1 MKIPLALSVQQS
13 SGSTTS
19 QSFQTQES
27 GHPLQGSGQDIWI
40 TVPEA
45 AALLKVRPSAVVKRI
60 QKGTLEGKRSEDNPF
75 THEGTENF
83 LVLLSSLP
91 ERLQYQYHVSRASN
105 SDKFVSVDL
114 VSPRSV
120 FGDIWLA

>member
-13 SGSTTS
+13 SGSTTP
-19 QSFQTQES
+19 QSFQAQES
-27 GHPLQGSGQDIWI
+27 GPSPGQDIWI

-83 LVLLSSLP
+83 L
-91 ERLQYQYHVSRASN
+91 SN
-105 SDKFVSVDL
+105 
-114 VSPRSV
+114 
-120 FGDIWLA
+120 G

>member
-1 MKIPLALSVQQS
+1 MKIPFALSVQQSFKQS

-19 QSFQTQES
+19 LLQTQEP
-27 GHPLQGSGQDIWI
+27 GQPLQDIWS

-45 AALLKVRPSAVVKRI
+45 AVLLKVRPSAVIKRI
-60 QKGTLEGKRSEDNPF
+60 QKGTLVGKRSEDNPF
-75 THEGTENF
+75 THEGNANF

-91 ERLQYQYHVSRASN
+91 ERLQYQYHVSRL
-105 SDKFVSVDL
+105 DEHVSVDL

-120 FGDIWLA
+120 FGYIWLA